1 MPIRWHWRGPS
12 SMWQVLALGFSL
24 ILGLWILTSIQ
35 VTRRMAA
42 VQDES
47 AALNARYLRA
57 QDTLTTARSKM
68 LLSSAHVR
76 DALFDPD
83 PHATARY
90 GQKERDVIRQL
101 HEVLAGYERMLPG
114 NDESIR
120 LQQLS
125 ADVAAYEVVTQQ
137 SLDSDTGGLSD
148 LERLTVVQT
157 LVSARD
163 RAVNTS
169 ESFQAANRADYVRRQ
184 AVLSEAMHATQRL
197 MNEQLGAA
205 LLVSLLVGWL
215 ATRRA
220 SGLERHLQ
228 GERARAEDTA
238 RELQRLSAR
247 LVTVEEDERRTIAR
261 ELHDEVGQLLSAV
274 KVELALI
281 RRTQDAQSQSRL
293 LTSAEHMAD
302 EALQG
307 VRDLSRLLHPALL
320 DDLGLSA
327 AVDWYLQGFG
337 RRTGLRVEL
346 LQEDMEPRLPSAT
359 EAGAYRIIQ
368 EALSNIARHAR
379 ASVCRVYL
387 QRLSA
392 TVLITV
398 EDDGIGF
405 DPTASATPQT
415 PGGLGLIGI
424 RERAWQLGGTV
435 RLESAPGTGTRLT
448 VELPF
453 HDSANTVPGAPDRSL
468 TRERTAPATPHA
480 PTPLAGA
487 ALPRT

>member
-1 MPIRWHWRGPS
+1 MPTRWRWRGPS

-24 ILGLWILTSIQ
+24 ILGLWLLTSMQ

-42 VQDES
+42 VQDQV

-57 QDTLTTARSKM
+57 QDTLAASRGKM
-68 LLSSAHVR
+68 LLGSAFVR

-83 PHATARY
+83 NSATAVYRE
-90 GQKERDVIRQL
+90 KELATIREL
-101 HEVLAGYERMLPG
+101 REVLA
-114 NDESIR
+114 S
-120 LQQLS
+120 
-125 ADVAAYEVVTQQ
+125 YEVVLPGKDEPGRLRQLIADVDVFETVMQR
-137 SLDSDTGGLSD
+137 SLERDSAGLTD
-148 LERLTVVQT
+148 LERLTVVQA
-157 LVSARD
+157 LVAARD

-169 ESFQAANRADYVRRQ
+169 EAFQSANRSDYVQ
-184 AVLSEAMHATQRL
+184 QQSALSDAMHATQRL

-220 SGLERHLQ
+220 VSLERHLQ

-281 RRTQDAQSQSRL
+281 RRTPDAAGQSRL

-368 EALSNIARHAR
+368 EALSNTARHAR
-379 ASVCRVYL
+379 ASSCRVYL
-387 QRLSA
+387 QRLSG

-398 EDDGIGF
+398 EDDGVGF
-405 DPTASATPQT
+405 QPSTEPGR

-448 VELPF
+448 VELPV
-453 HDSANTVPGAPDRSL
+453 HDATPTPPGIPGSEPAGPLTVPAL
-468 TRERTAPATPHA
+468 PHS
-480 PTPLAGA
+480 PMPLVGA